1 MDTLPAWAWRVIA
14 AVLLLVSPV
23 FAFLFALLVEI
34 LLGIVKEGGGSALAS
49 VIAAGAIG
57 WLLLRQLRVR
67 SSPRTMAG
75 DQA

>member
-14 AVLLLVSPV
+14 AVLLLVSPA

-57 WLLLRQLRVR
+57 WLLRQLRVR